1 MNDVQEKQL
10 RLMRLQTVLL
20 AAILVLL
27 AVAGLFLMK
36 QVNDL
41 SAVVAQVDMDSINR
55 AIAGL
60 ETAAGSL
67 SQLDAQML
75 NETVAALRMAA
86 GNLGAVDMGSLNQAV
101 DALSGAAV
109 TLKDLDIASFNELI
123 ASLETA
129 AKNLEKTTSGIAGI
143 FGR

>member
-1 MNDVQEKQL
+1 MNDIQEKQL

-75 NETVAALRMAA
+75 NETVAALRMRRAIWA
-86 GNLGAVDMGSLNQAV
+86 LWIWAVSIRPWTPCPARR
-101 DALSGAAV
+101 SP
-109 TLKDLDIASFNELI
+109 
-123 ASLETA
+123 
-129 AKNLEKTTSGIAGI
+129 
-143 FGR
+143 